1 MGIEEGP
8 NTEWDNDRKWSICIS
23 AGTGL
28 FLIVKTVWDRKVLLA
43 GWPNLAFLAAIVF
56 FVIAAGLCYRKEW
69 SRWALLAV
77 AVFSATAV
85 VRNAIV
91 DGPTLM
97 TWFFLIF
104 IPFGFW
110 TFLKMPITGVQ
121 AVMAAVSFDV
131 DGFNRRVQKRVED
144 LESRKSWQIELAFH
158 NQLQMTSDVVASAI
172 ARVTKL
178 KFTVL
183 DREIDPVDA
192 AFLPE
197 EHPEPTVAGQSPV
210 FVCSLPPDLFSI
222 YFLNR
227 DASGPLDETPKKPH
241 SWLKIELLPQ
251 ISRREAT
258 DDGYQKTGQIA
269 SAFISAGCLH
279 VTLPEA
285 GLCVTNK
292 DGLRTALLSEDP
304 HSALLQLM
312 D

>member
-1 MGIEEGP
+1 MSIEEVP

-28 FLIVKTVWDRKVLLA
+28 FLIAKAVWDHKVPLA
-43 GWPNLAFLAAIVF
+43 AWPNLAFLAAIVL
-56 FVIAAGLCYRKEW
+56 FVIAAGLYYRKEW

-77 AVFSATAV
+77 AVFSAIAV

-97 TWFFLIF
+97 TWFFVIF

-110 TFLKMPITGVQ
+110 TILKMPITGVQ
-121 AVMAAVSFDV
+121 AVMAAVAFDA

-144 LESRKSWQIELAFH
+144 LESRKSWQIELAFA

-183 DREIDPVDA
+183 DQEIDPVDA

-279 VTLPEA
+279 VTLPEDS
-285 GLCVTNK
+285 LCVTNR

-304 HSALLQLM
+304 HSALLRLM